1 MLSQF
6 PVYKVLMSFQNI
18 YFRLVVRSPLTL
30 PDKIVEDQIQ
40 LSGISLIRNKNYIN
54 IVRGRMRS

>member
-6 PVYKVLMSFQNI
+6 LVYKVLMSFQNI

-40 LSGISLIRNKNYIN
+40 LSRISLIRNKNYIN